1 MKAPL
6 GQGSL
11 FAVFTAVP
19 SGCRRASGTD
29 VVNKYLFNECVSWS
43 FSQVGKPRPR
53 EGKWLAQGF
62 VVEIQLEMG
71 ALVLP
76 ASTEPVP
83 GSRKPCVYLV
93 ACYSVVQ
100 CPETGFWVGGGGTQ
114 HTEKEAGKSSALLW
128 CCQWNKENG

>member
-19 SGCRRASGTD
+19 SGCRRVSGTD

-76 ASTEPVP
+76 ASP
-83 GSRKPCVYLV
+83 RL
-93 ACYSVVQ
+93 Q
-100 CPETGFWVGGGGTQ
+100 ETLCLFGGLLLSGAVSGDRILDRGRGTQ